1 MYRCIESRLNGLS
14 TPPRT
19 APGRTQVLMRYWIVN
34 RQGRSIVLIGMM
46 GAGKSSVGRCLHR
59 RTGRALHD
67 TDEIVVTNFGMSI
80 SEIFPKFGEQGFRQ
94 AETEALRSLP
104 TTKQAII
111 VTGGGIVLRN
121 ENAEIVKRLGVIVW
135 LDGDEETLFARAFRE
150 RDRPLLKTKNPR
162 KTFSQ
167 ILDARRPL
175 YANIADLRV
184 DSSVLTDE
192 ELAVAILAKV
202 RRMNPTPES
211 PIPATAS

>member
-1 MYRCIESRLNGLS
+1 MYRCIESPLNGFS

-59 RTGRALHD
+59 RTGRVLHD
-67 TDEIVVTNFGMSI
+67 TDQIVVTDFGMSI
-80 SEIFPKFGEQGFRQ
+80 SEIFPKFGEQRFRQ
-94 AETEALRSLP
+94 AETEALRTLP
-104 TTKQAII
+104 TTEQAII

-121 ENAEIVKRLGVIVW
+121 ENAEIVRRLGVIVW

-150 RDRPLLKTKNPR
+150 RNRPLLQTKNPR
-162 KTFSQ
+162 KTFSR

-175 YANIADLRV
+175 YAKIADIRV
-184 DSSVLTDE
+184 DTSVLTDE

-202 RRMNPTPES
+202 TRINPKPES
-211 PIPATAS
+211 PIPATAL